1 MLILLLF
8 IYFVLVMLFRPDSR
22 IMQTQMCL
30 QFCKSFI
37 KEYGQ
42 IGDNDNLTTDLIKID
57 KTQNLF
63 SVMTNFQ
70 LFQTCVAKWWVIVPQ
85 IAQNWIIAFFATI

>member
-1 MLILLLF
+1 
-8 IYFVLVMLFRPDSR
+8 MLFRPDSR
-22 IMQTQMCL
+22 IKQTQMCL
-30 QFCKSFI
+30 QFYKSFI

-85 IAQNWIIAFFATI
+85 IAQNWIIAFFANI